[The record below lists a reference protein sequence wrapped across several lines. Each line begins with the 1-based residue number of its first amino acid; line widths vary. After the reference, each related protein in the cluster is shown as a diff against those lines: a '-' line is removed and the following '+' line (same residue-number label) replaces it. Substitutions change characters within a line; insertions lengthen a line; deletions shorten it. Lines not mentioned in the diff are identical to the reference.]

1 VFKFNFLNGLN
12 IGVQYAEG
20 LLSGAEA
27 KNCEA
32 VHTALLL
39 LLVVNVCYYK
49 NSLYE
54 DQESGEET
62 KRGSV
67 TIRRRNKIEYTKE
80 SIK

>member
-1 VFKFNFLNGLN
+1 MFKFNFLSGSN
-12 IGVQYAEG
+12 IGVRYAEG

-39 LLVVNVCYYK
+39 LVRVCYK
-49 NSLYE
+49 
-54 DQESGEET
+54 DQGSGEET
-62 KRGSV
+62 KRGSL